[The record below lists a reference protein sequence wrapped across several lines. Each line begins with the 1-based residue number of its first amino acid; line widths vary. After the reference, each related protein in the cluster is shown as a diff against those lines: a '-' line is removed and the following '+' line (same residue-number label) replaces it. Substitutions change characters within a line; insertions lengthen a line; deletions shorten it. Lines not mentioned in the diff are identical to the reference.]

1 MYQIRA
7 YAIQVPLGTNL
18 CGSFNCESRKQER
31 IWNSW
36 PPCIIVDVRRK
47 SWNTCAIHRITAAS
61 KLLGLYNLIAKASEN
76 QQFDWSNVN
85 IHITIPLRGR
95 LKRLLVTVPNTK
107 HAWKTAADQI
117 LSGAGLITFGKYYLS
132 IGYLAKIV
140 QTPNSSPYQK
150 AGSIINQQDNR
161 CAQQKMNGNT
171 MEI

>member
-1 MYQIRA
+1 MPFKYPW
-7 YAIQVPLGTNL
+7 VPTYVVALIVSQGNKKGYEIADL
-18 CGSFNCESRKQER
+18 HASLLMCAEKAGIPVLSIGSQQ
-31 IWNSW
+31 
-36 PPCIIVDVRRK
+36 PPKYWACIIWLPKLRRI
-47 SWNTCAIHRITAAS
+47 SN
-61 KLLGLYNLIAKASEN
+61 
-76 QQFDWSNVN
+76 FDWSNVN